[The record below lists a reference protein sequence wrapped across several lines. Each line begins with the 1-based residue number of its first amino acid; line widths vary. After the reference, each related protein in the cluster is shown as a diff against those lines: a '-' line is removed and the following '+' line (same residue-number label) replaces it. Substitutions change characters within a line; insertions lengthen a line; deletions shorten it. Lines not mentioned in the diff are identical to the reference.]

1 MSLVWLPQPQLSCAA
16 HEAAFGA
23 PILHPRRRRRSKTGS
38 SSTRPD
44 PLSRQTVPRQS
55 TPHPAAGGRLEV
67 YCKSP
72 KSEATSRRG
81 QTARGEHPPRRRRH
95 APELT
100 SLSSLAVLQVWT
112 PLRGTIVSTFWC
124 ALVHAVHDMVI
135 HSHTYKNC
143 SSITFPFLYKPLVR
157 RERFSTLT
165 RPPRSTGF
173 SVYFS
178 RTIGANPVRENIWPR
193 RFPQSIITT
202 LRDI

>member
-100 SLSSLAVLQVWT
+100 SLSSLVVLQVWT
-112 PLRGTIVSTFWC
+112 TSRYYCFHVLVCSGARC
-124 ALVHAVHDMVI
+124 ARHGFI
-135 HSHTYKNC
+135 
-143 SSITFPFLYKPLVR
+143 IKPLQYG
-157 RERFSTLT
+157 ERSRHST
-165 RPPRSTGF
+165 RPP
-173 SVYFS
+173 
-178 RTIGANPVRENIWPR
+178 
-193 RFPQSIITT
+193 
-202 LRDI
+202 